1 MSVKYFTKNTVDD
14 FRIFDS
20 SRVDESGFFVWS
32 DRKEVFCTSASIANR
47 GLEFDLSA
55 VPVSNAALKWT
66 LAMNFTACAN
76 QVTDLDPSETF
87 GHKVGDDMIVNAN
100 AVGYQL
106 GQLYGY
112 LENPDGSYRDMNS
125 DGSISV
131 SDKRLLGNTSPKYY
145 GGLSSVLEFGNF
157 SFDMLLD
164 GAAGQYVG
172 NLNALVLDRKKD
184 LSESYVEKADYLR
197 LSHLAFAW
205 DVPLKSKVVRSLKLS
220 LAAQNLLTLSNYD
233 GWNPD
238 VNCFGRNV
246 FSQGLDYGSYPVTR
260 NFTFGIN
267 LNF

>member
-1 MSVKYFTKNTVDD
+1 
-14 FRIFDS
+14 
-20 SRVDESGFFVWS
+20 
-32 DRKEVFCTSASIANR
+32 
-47 GLEFDLSA
+47 
-55 VPVSNAALKWT
+55 
-66 LAMNFTACAN
+66 
-76 QVTDLDPSETF
+76 
-87 GHKVGDDMIVNAN
+87 
-100 AVGYQL
+100 
-106 GQLYGY
+106 
-112 LENPDGSYRDMNS
+112 
-125 DGSISV
+125 
-131 SDKRLLGNTSPKYY
+131 
-145 GGLSSVLEFGNF
+145 
-157 SFDMLLD
+157 MLLD